1 MGNPLPRSAAK
12 PVSREA
18 PAPQAPARAPLIDL
32 PRLRHAEPAQ
42 RRRLL
47 AVTAVTALWFG
58 FTVWAAS
65 FWFEALADSVGLV
78 AATFFTGGLALVPST
93 MNMFIVATL
102 LLDKRPPRRALARYP
117 ALSVLMYVRDQAQSI
132 AQTIESIRRQE
143 YPGPF
148 EVILIDDASTDRTA
162 QIVRDMGYRWIKV
175 LRQSR
180 NRGKAAAMN
189 RALEAAQHDLVVTLD
204 ADAILFGDALWSMV
218 ERYIGVRARRACDL
232 RLRAGAQ
239 FARQLADPRPGVG
252 LLPWPG
258 VDEADAVALP
268 GHRGRRSGVHDL
280 RPRRAEGNRRLAL
293 RRGRRRTADLGHAA
307 ERLARRLCRGR
318 LLLHHRPRRRQ
329 VVPAAAH
336 AARARDAAR
345 ADGAAERELVKRRT
359 SMLFVVWH
367 LLFPWTDL
375 AFTLGFVPGV
385 ILSIAYSSHLLMGPM
400 VLTLLPA
407 VLLLN
412 LVIFFVMRSM
422 FNDHGLKV
430 RRNVG
435 GLLVYVFGY
444 SLLLQPARVAGYLAS
459 LIRPRPAKAGIRRI
473 AVRRGRLSA
482 PRYLVRRT
490 LPASACSAW
499 PFPHSRWRWWRCP

>member
-1 MGNPLPRSAAK
+1 MGNPMPRSAAK
-12 PVSREA
+12 PVPREA

-218 ERYIGVRARRACDL
+218 ERYTASEPDVRAISGCVLVRNSRDNWLTRAQEWDYFHGLASMKRMQSRYQGTVVAEAAFTIYDRVALKEIGGWRSDVAEDVLLTWDMLQKGWRVGFAEDACCFIIVPADVKSFL
-232 RLRAGAQ
+232 QQRMRHARVTLRA
-239 FARQLADPRPGVG
+239 LTD
-252 LLPWPG
+252 
-258 VDEADAVALP
+258 LP
-268 GHRGRRSGVHDL
+268 G
-280 RPRRAEGNRRLAL
+280 
-293 RRGRRRTADLGHAA
+293 
-307 ERLARRLCRGR
+307 
-318 LLLHHRPRRRQ
+318 
-329 VVPAAAH
+329 
-336 AARARDAAR
+336 
-345 ADGAAERELVKRRT
+345 ELVKRRT
-359 SMLFVVWH
+359 SMLFIVWH
-367 LLFPWTDL
+367 LLFPWTDF
-375 AFTLGFVPGV
+375 AFTFGFIPGV

-407 VLLLN
+407 ALLLN

-459 LIRPRPAKAGIRRI
+459 LIRSRPAKAES
-473 AVRRGRLSA
+473 VE
-482 PRYLVRRT
+482 
-490 LPASACSAW
+490 
-499 PFPHSRWRWWRCP
+499 